1 MQCHKFFSPE
11 RFVGLTFGGGGGSP
25 SLFCFL
31 INYAIMY
38 SAPTPL
44 DDFAK
49 YDEPRLHMERLMKAR
64 LVEFDLSMHILIPLD
79 NAGIKTI
86 GDLTSKTRMD
96 LMNIRRLGV
105 ISVGRIEDFL
115 SYHGLT
121 LSK

>member
-1 MQCHKFFSPE
+1 MVPRRFF
-11 RFVGLTFGGGGGSP
+11 V
-25 SLFCFL
+25 FL
-31 INYAIMY
+31 INYAIMI
-38 SAPTPL
+38 SLPDPK
-44 DDFAK
+44 DDFSK
-49 YDEPRLHMERLMKAR
+49 YDEPRLHIERLMRVK

-79 NAGIKTI
+79 NAGIKTL
-86 GDLTSKTRMD
+86 GDLISKTRMD